1 MGFVIMLRTPI
12 IIYFIVV
19 SNMGKYGNTFLLGL
33 FYVEI
38 KDFNVSSH
46 TGFEKNLDNFNG
58 KNVTTKWEW
67 FEEICGY

>member
-1 MGFVIMLRTPI
+1 MGFVIMLSTPI
-12 IIYFIVV
+12 IIYFIV
-19 SNMGKYGNTFLLGL
+19 SNMGKYGNKFLFGL
-33 FYVEI
+33 LYVEI